1 MELDSDNRTRAELLA
16 DLEIARQ
23 QANRFKQA
31 AAIVGDDLVESALR
45 ARARELAT
53 LVAVL
58 EAKIAKMPPG

>member
-1 MELDSDNRTRAELLA
+1 LLA